1 MRLNIEAE
9 RGRLQ
14 MTKGQ
19 MCNVLGVTGKT
30 YNAYISGKDIPSSI
44 LEKLRD
50 LTGCSVDYLLEFTN
64 KRNSA

>member
-1 MRLNIEAE
+1 
-9 RGRLQ
+9 

>member
-1 MRLNIEAE
+1 MRTNIEAE

-19 MCNVLGVTGKT
+19 ICHVLGITAKT
-30 YNAYISGKDIPSSI
+30 YNAYINGRDIPSGI

-50 LTGCSVDYLLEFTN
+50 LTGCSIDYLLEFGD